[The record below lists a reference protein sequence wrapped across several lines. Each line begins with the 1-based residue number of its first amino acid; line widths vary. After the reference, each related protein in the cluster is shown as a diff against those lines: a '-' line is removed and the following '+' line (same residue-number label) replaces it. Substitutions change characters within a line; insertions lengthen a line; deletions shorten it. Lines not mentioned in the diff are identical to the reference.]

1 MRFGKGES
9 VSSSGQQALP
19 NKDRTPS
26 HHRNKKANKSSGKKC
41 NKKMK
46 NFTNR
51 KATTNSVSKDQLNK
65 IAGIQLKAMERIQDP
80 IKHRHQQLQ
89 RLQNWCMDRI
99 SHLSL
104 HQSIEDATAL
114 TAEHLEL
121 LKSIDQAETLWM
133 NSNNPSDS
141 NREKTN

>member
-1 MRFGKGES
+1 MPQPTRSNQRGARRTRKEIK
-9 VSSSGQQALP
+9 SSS
-19 NKDRTPS
+19 
-26 HHRNKKANKSSGKKC
+26 KKC
-41 NKKMK
+41 NKKVES
-46 NFTNR
+46 FTG
-51 KATTNSVSKDQLNK
+51 K
-65 IAGIQLKAMERIQDP
+65 KAMINDQQRPAQYDYGNSFKSLEQIQDR

-133 NSNNPSDS
+133 GNNNSS
-141 NREKTN
+141 NSHQEMTN